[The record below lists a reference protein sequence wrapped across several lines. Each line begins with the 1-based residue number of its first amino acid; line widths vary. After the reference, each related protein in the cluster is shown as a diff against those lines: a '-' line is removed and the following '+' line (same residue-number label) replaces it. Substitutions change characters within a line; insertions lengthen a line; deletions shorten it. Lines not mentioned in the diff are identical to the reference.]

1 MLLVHSFIHS
11 TLSYT
16 DQLLIF
22 IDDTENSNKSYSGSV
37 SREQINSLLKASS
50 DFSGQW
56 VKPTYHVMVQDSSE
70 LSKLLK
76 SWDVQRVREERAT
89 TWTTEDRLRKS
100 AQDLL
105 DTERDY
111 VRVS

>member
-1 MLLVHSFIHS
+1 
-11 TLSYT
+11 
-16 DQLLIF
+16 
-22 IDDTENSNKSYSGSV
+22 
-37 SREQINSLLKASS
+37 
-50 DFSGQW
+50 
-56 VKPTYHVMVQDSSE
+56 MVQDSSE